1 MRLSSN
7 SKLPSF
13 LYVGLVWAEANT
25 REAGGADKRADS
37 LKVAT
42 WLSVAIKR
50 RIQACATEGII
61 VVPGWEPVSSW
72 QETRVIPTLASTDFT
87 CCFPSASNELPLR
100 ATFLKAME
108 EKLSIPEVQEEW
120 QNVIKAHNAKFN
132 KAGVPYSG
140 EGSGP
145 NAAGTEGSE
154 GNTRQK
160 RKLDVV
166 EEPPQGN
173 KFLKLEHHGKGN
185 AIFDV
190 DGNVWF
196 QAKDNADAALDH
208 DGPPIALIYGNFKI
222 QQEAEKLLETQKD
235 DVMMIGFEDDESKG
249 VFRMQQE
256 PQGTL
261 CSLRD
266 FLLKLEKDGSDVTT
280 LDLACHKIE
289 PQVNK
294 DEAGDVQSRTFKVT
308 KTGPCVFVPAETPR
322 KIASAK
328 PPTWEDAGSLVCAST
343 SKTRS
348 TFGPGYTNKT
358 CVLQVTPRW
367 LVSNNAQ
374 SFSLTPEKPGLF
386 VSEDSVVPAGK
397 VTKLV

>member
-1 MRLSSN
+1 MFKQIL
-7 SKLPSF
+7 
-13 LYVGLVWAEANT
+13 AQ
-25 REAGGADKRADS
+25 AGQ
-37 LKVAT
+37 T
-42 WLSVAIKR
+42 WN
-50 RIQACATEGII
+50 EGIDGLI
-61 VVPGWEPVSSW
+61 QDFNGGNSSDHKKISPL
-72 QETRVIPTLASTDFT
+72 EAAVIKMFPTLLPETQELITYHWGNFQAKQSGLTLTMLGTDLLRNGSKPRAADDALWKTIFA
-87 CCFPSASNELPLR
+87 PNEHKR
-100 ATFLKAME
+100 HWWIARRVRFFLH
-108 EKLSIPEVQEEW
+108 KLSE
-120 QNVIKAHNAKFN
+120 AKRLRKKVN
-132 KAGVPYSG
+132 LVSG
-140 EGSGP
+140 IQQLRDP
-145 NAAGTEGSE
+145 RPDHEGSE

-160 RKLDVV
+160 RKLDSV
-166 EEPPQGN
+166 EEAPQGN
-173 KFLKLEHHGKGN
+173 KLLKLEHHGKGH

-208 DGPPIALIYGNFKI
+208 DGPPIALVYGNFKI

-235 DVMMIGFEDDESKG
+235 DVMMIGFEDDEGKG

-328 PPTWEDAGSLVCAST
+328 PPTWEDAGSLVLAST

-348 TFGPGYTNKT
+348 TFGPGYTDKT
-358 CVLQVTPRW
+358 CVLQVMPRW

-397 VTKLV
+397 ISKLV